1 MSRPFIFRLLAI
13 LLIIIA
19 AGATAYA
26 VLASNKKVVDQNIV
40 FSPHTLLAGTWNS
53 YKTEYWEAST
63 GRTLD
68 KQQNDI
74 TTSEGQS
81 YTMLRAVWESDKPT
95 FDKSWAWTKEQL
107 QRQDKLFSWR
117 WGKKTDSTYGV
128 LTDVNGQNAASDAD
142 SDIALSLLMAAD
154 RWQDATY
161 LNEAKAIISSMY
173 NNEVVTVAGVPYLA
187 SNNLEKRSS
196 SPIVMN
202 PSYLAPYA
210 YREFAK
216 VDTQHNW
223 TAVIDSTYS
232 FLAKAMSENL
242 DKTKTDGMPPDWV
255 LMDRTTGALSAP
267 TVSSLTTN
275 YGFDAMRTPWR
286 IALDY
291 KWNKD
296 IRSKDL
302 LEKMSFLSD
311 QWNSRGALYS
321 TYSHDGN
328 VVTKDEVAESYGTA
342 LAYFDVVDSHTAN
355 QIYDQKIKTL
365 YDQNTNAWKQD
376 LTYYASNWVWFG
388 IALHEDQLPNLAADL
403 RVSK

>member
-1 MSRPFIFRLLAI
+1 MSRPFIFRLLAVV
-13 LLIIIA
+13 LIIVA

-26 VLASNKKVVDQNIV
+26 VLASNKKVVDQNII
-40 FSPHTLLAGTWNS
+40 FAPHTLLAGTWDS
-53 YKTEYWEAST
+53 YKTEYWESST

-81 YTMLRAVWESDKPT
+81 YTMLRAVWVSDKPT

-107 QRQDKLFSWR
+107 QRQDKLVSWR
-117 WGKKTDSTYGV
+117 WGKKTDGTYGV
-128 LTDVNGQNAASDAD
+128 LTDVNGQNSAADAD
-142 SDIALSLLMAAD
+142 SDIALSLLMAAS

-161 LNEAKAIISSMY
+161 LNEAKQIISSIY
-173 NNEVVTVAGVPYLA
+173 ENEVVTAGGVPYLA
-187 SNNLEKRSS
+187 SNNLEKQSS

-216 VDTQHNW
+216 VDTKHDW
-223 TAVIDSTYS
+223 TAVVNSSYA
-232 FLAKAMSENL
+232 FLDKAMSEKL
-242 DKTKTDGMPPDWV
+242 DKSKSDGMPPDWV
-255 LMDRTTGALSAP
+255 LMDRKTGALSAP
-267 TVSSLTTN
+267 TVGGLTTN
-275 YGFDAMRTPWR
+275 YSFDAMRTPWR

-296 IRSKDL
+296 SRSKDL
-302 LEKMSFLSD
+302 LAKMSFLSD
-311 QWNSRGALYS
+311 QWNNKGTLYS

-328 VVTKDEVAESYGTA
+328 VVKQDEVAESYGTA
-342 LAYFDVVDSHTAN
+342 LSYFDVVDPTLAS
-355 QIYDQKIKTL
+355 QVYDQKIKTL

-403 RVSK
+403 KGSK

>member
-1 MSRPFIFRLLAI
+1 MSRTFIFRLFAI
-13 LLIIIA
+13 VLIIIA
-19 AGATAYA
+19 AGATTYA
-26 VLASNKKVVDQNIV
+26 VLASNKKVVDQNII
-40 FSPHTLLAGTWNS
+40 FAPHTLLAGTWNS
-53 YKTEYWEAST
+53 YKTEYVEAAT

-81 YTMLRAVWESDKPT
+81 YTMLRAVWSSDKPT
-95 FDKSWAWTKEQL
+95 FDKSWAWTQQQL

-117 WGKKTDSTYGV
+117 WGKKTDGTYGV
-128 LTDVNGQNAASDAD
+128 LTDVNGQNSAADAD

-154 RWQDATY
+154 RWQDVTY
-161 LNEAKAIISSMY
+161 LNQAKEIINSMY
-173 NNEVVTVAGVPYLA
+173 ENEVVTVAGMPYLA
-187 SNNLEKRSS
+187 SNNLEKQSS

-216 VDTQHNW
+216 VDTKHNW
-223 TAVIDSTYS
+223 TAVVDSSYS

-242 DKTKTDGMPPDWV
+242 NTAKSDGMPPDWV

-267 TVSSLTTN
+267 TVSGLTTD

-286 IALDY
+286 LALDY

-296 IRSKDL
+296 TRAKDL
-302 LEKMSFLSD
+302 LSKMSFLGD
-311 QWNSRGALYS
+311 QWKNKGALYS
-321 TYSHDGN
+321 TYTHDGTI
-328 VVTKDEVAESYGTA
+328 VKKDEVAESYGTA
-342 LAYFDVVDSHTAN
+342 LAYFDVIDPTTAT
-355 QIYDQKIKTL
+355 QVYDQKIKTL
-365 YDQNTNAWKQD
+365 YDQNTNSWKQD

-403 RVSK
+403 KESK